1 MTNKELELLLL
12 ILSAL
17 LVAGSLY
24 TVWLWLNLQI
34 TRRVINSMP
43 IIQPT
48 TSTASTEPGRGC
60 ATPLLILLL
69 MALLIGLLTVAG

>member
-1 MTNKELELLLL
+1 MTKQELELLLL
-12 ILSAL
+12 VLSAL
-17 LVAGSLY
+17 LAAGSLY

-48 TSTASTEPGRGC
+48 TSTASTEPGHGC

-69 MALLIGLLTVAG
+69 AALLIGLLNFAG